1 MISAMFTVPL
11 IIFMVIVAPIW
22 LGLHYW
28 SKRKASDGL
37 SDDDLRTLNELGK
50 QAERLQ
56 QRVATLEKILDS
68 ESPGWRNHYE

>member
-1 MISAMFTVPL
+1 MIGAMFTVPL
-11 IIFMVIVAPIW
+11 IIFMVVVAPIW

-37 SDDDLRTLNELGK
+37 SEEDLHTLNELAK

-56 QRVATLEKILDS
+56 QRVTTLEKILDS
-68 ESPGWRNHYE
+68 ESPSWRNHYE